1 MPRRRRRWW
10 KSPSLDWLL
19 IFIPISVAARFL
31 NQQPVVVFIL
41 SALAILPLAGLIGRA
56 TEQVAAHSG
65 QRLGGLFNATFGNV
79 TELIISIF
87 LLAAGEID
95 VVKVSLIG
103 SVLGNLL
110 LVMGTSFLV
119 GGWGREEQSFS
130 PHAAS
135 VHNVSLLLGVLGLVM
150 PTMFALTATQD
161 SQAQRSIVS
170 AVVAVLLIALYGGA
184 LLFMLVTHTRLFPV
198 LESGTAEW
206 SLQRALIVLGV
217 AAGLVGVESEIL
229 VGSLEQAA
237 QALSISPLFIGL
249 VIVPI
254 VGNAAEHASAVFFAA
269 KDQLDATLEIATG
282 SSTQIALLLAPLLV
296 FISLLFAHPMDLV
309 FSPIELIALALA
321 VIIGTVVARDGRSNW
336 LEGAQLLAAWGIV
349 AAAFFFLERAPAA
362 H

>member
-31 NQQPVVVFIL
+31 VHGPVVVFIL

-135 VHNVSLLLGVLGLVM
+135 VHNVS
-150 PTMFALTATQD
+150 
-161 SQAQRSIVS
+161 
-170 AVVAVLLIALYGGA
+170 
-184 LLFMLVTHTRLFPV
+184 
-198 LESGTAEW
+198 
-206 SLQRALIVLGV
+206 IVLGV